1 MSSVLQTALAEA
13 LAEARAAAPVGVVV
27 LDTLTLYH
35 PSFVNEA
42 GAPSPLFLVNNN
54 EEVVAKLEATAPQ
67 FANQWV
73 TFLPIGFN
81 ASKPEMK
88 AGAVPVFAVEMDNV
102 GDEIADQLE
111 RSRFIVP
118 REPILCTHRE
128 YLSTQLSAP
137 SFISPYKQA
146 LSDITTTATKVTAK
160 ARVTDSANIHFLR
173 SLYTLQQFPGLV
185 R

>member
-1 MSSVLQTALAEA
+1 MPQTIDAA

-42 GAPSPLFLVNNN
+42 GQPSPLFLVNNN

-81 ASKPEMK
+81 ATKPEMK
-88 AGAVPVFAVEMDNV
+88 AGAVPMFGVEMDNV
-102 GDEIADQLE
+102 GDEIAEQLE
-111 RSRFIVP
+111 RSRFVVP
-118 REPILCTHRE
+118 REPVLCTHRE
-128 YLSTQLSAP
+128 YLSTHLAAP
-137 SFISPYKQA
+137 SYISPYKQA